1 MYKLIA
7 LDIDGTILDTQKR
20 ITPEVFE
27 SIQEAK
33 KAGAKVVITTGRP
46 LPGVK
51 ELLNQLNLT
60 DEGDYVICFNG
71 AIIQEVKSEKII
83 HDVEMT
89 LDDFDF
95 IYNNICKKYN
105 TKIHINTMTNLIT
118 PNETPGKYTLH
129 EAKLNDI
136 EVKYIQ
142 KDKIDES
149 IKICKIMIVD
159 EPERLEEII
168 QQLPKNLFN
177 KYTIVRSA
185 PFYLEFLGKTTNK
198 GTALKTLCANLNIP
212 IENAIAVGDEEND
225 QHMIKYAGLGVAMGN
240 ARNSIKEIADYV
252 TDTNNENGVAKV
264 INKYILN
271 KAI

>member
-1 MYKLIA
+1 
-7 LDIDGTILDTQKR
+7 
-20 ITPEVFE
+20 
-27 SIQEAK
+27 
-33 KAGAKVVITTGRP
+33 
-46 LPGVK
+46 
-51 ELLNQLNLT
+51 
-60 DEGDYVICFNG
+60 
-71 AIIQEVKSEKII
+71 
-83 HDVEMT
+83 
-89 LDDFDF
+89 
-95 IYNNICKKYN
+95 
-105 TKIHINTMTNLIT
+105 
-118 PNETPGKYTLH
+118 
-129 EAKLNDI
+129 
-136 EVKYIQ
+136 
-142 KDKIDES
+142 
-149 IKICKIMIVD
+149 MIVD

-198 GTALKTLCANLNIP
+198 GTALKTLCMNLNIP

>member
-1 MYKLIA
+1 
-7 LDIDGTILDTQKR
+7 
-20 ITPEVFE
+20 
-27 SIQEAK
+27 
-33 KAGAKVVITTGRP
+33 
-46 LPGVK
+46 
-51 ELLNQLNLT
+51 
-60 DEGDYVICFNG
+60 
-71 AIIQEVKSEKII
+71 
-83 HDVEMT
+83 
-89 LDDFDF
+89 
-95 IYNNICKKYN
+95 
-105 TKIHINTMTNLIT
+105 MTNLIT
-118 PNETPGKYTLH
+118 PNEAPGKYTLH
-129 EAKLNDI
+129 EAKLNNI

-198 GTALKTLCANLNIP
+198 GTALKTLCTNLNIP